1 MSFKRYE
8 ITSAKVAIIGL
19 GYVGLPL
26 AVAFSQKVNVIGYD
40 ISEQRISDLEDG
52 HDVTLEVGPEELK
65 QADKM
70 RFTNNSDDLADC
82 NIFIVTVPTPIT
94 KEKKPNLTPL
104 LRATEMVAELLKPND
119 IVIYESTVYPG
130 CTEDDCVPILQNKS
144 GLIYNEDFF
153 CGYSPERINPG
164 DKLHRIWDIVKVTS
178 GSTEQVADFIDDFYN
193 MIITAGTFKADSII
207 VAEAA
212 KIIENT
218 QRDVNIAL
226 INELSQLFS
235 KMDINTSAVLAAART
250 KWNFLNFTPGL
261 VGGHCIGVDPYYLT
275 HKAKQIGYNPRMI
288 LAGREINDSMGAY
301 VADRLLCA
309 LQSRP
314 SSVQMPKIL
323 ILGLTFKENCPD
335 IRNTKIIDIIEA
347 LEQAG
352 CEVDIHDPWVEASH
366 VTPDL
371 QHKMKQTPMQGV
383 YDGVII
389 AVQHQVFINNQD
401 KIQKYKKADG
411 VIFDIKSVLPASVS
425 DIQL

>member
-8 ITSAKVAIIGL
+8 INSAKVAIIGL

-26 AVAFSQKVNVIGYD
+26 AVAFSQKLNVIGYD
-40 ISEQRISDLEDG
+40 ISEQRISDLKDG
-52 HDVTLEVGPEELK
+52 YDVTLEVGPEELK
-65 QADKM
+65 QADKL
-70 RFTNNSDDLADC
+70 RFTNNSADLADC

-94 KEKKPNLTPL
+94 KDKKPNLTPL

-130 CTEDDCVPILQNKS
+130 CTEDDCVPILQTKS

-164 DKLHRIWDIVKVTS
+164 DKLHRVWDIVKVTS
-178 GSTEQVADFIDDFYN
+178 GSNEQVADFIDDFYN

-275 HKAKQIGYNPRMI
+275 HKAKQVGYNPRMI
-288 LAGREINDSMGAY
+288 LAGREINDSMGTY

-314 SSVQMPKIL
+314 SPVQSPKIL

-335 IRNTKIIDIIEA
+335 IRNTKIIDIIDA

-352 CEVDIHDPWVEASH
+352 CEVDIHDPWVEASQ
-366 VTPDL
+366 VTANL
-371 QHKMKQTPMQGV
+371 QQKMKQAPMQGV

-401 KIQKYKKADG
+401 AIQKYKKADG
-411 VIFDIKSVLPASVS
+411 VIFDIKSVLPAIMS
-425 DIQL
+425 DMQL